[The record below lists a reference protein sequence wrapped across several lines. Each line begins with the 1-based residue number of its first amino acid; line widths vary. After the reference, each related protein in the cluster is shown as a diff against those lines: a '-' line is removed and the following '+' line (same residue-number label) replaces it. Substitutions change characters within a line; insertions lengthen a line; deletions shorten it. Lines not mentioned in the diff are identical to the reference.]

1 VLKNII
7 GDWGAGL
14 SDGDYA
20 CALAALGVLEATGT
34 EQHRA
39 SSDPVALLA
48 ALRQEFDNGER
59 TPVWRKAQN
68 IGRATTITSW
78 RETVHVDAAA
88 LAAAWREYVGECR
101 HPRQRPRLA
110 VLADWRARGDL
121 FDFDALWAWLS
132 HRDNDLQALLVADGR
147 ASLAP
152 ARWHWPLRV
161 GTAAGA
167 EGDGILA
174 TLRQARFHKSWVA
187 QLSQC
192 YAVGAARDACDLL
205 LLTPAA
211 AEDILAQPRTRLRA
225 SFVVCLE
232 GQPLDL
238 ASLAGRYSALRERL
252 HAAGVAAVRLP
263 DNPLPLADWFVAVL
277 REVSHDLPIHAAVW
291 GTGQWRFGLEQFL
304 LGDPAALD
312 RCRIL
317 SIAERQDRVVEALSP
332 ATASGDLLAQPEATL
347 GIDADAMPT
356 FGGPAG
362 GDDVSA
368 STPPASAPPT
378 PITQRNLADALR
390 SREFVAETVDG
401 VETVR
406 ELAMQEGEIEQARV
420 PRWVQASAW
429 RPDAPEITARS
440 LAPRQW
446 NLLGVYIGPTDV
458 RRVDVPFPDEEVDF
472 SRGDV
477 VVTVQVELSGAR
489 VSALD
494 ATELKWMFNGELRPG
509 DMRDGG
515 DRAGRLLRG
524 PLAKLPVETERRQG
538 PIVGLAATAMV
549 LPPAGDSTLAFFA
562 VRPED
567 VKDITGRIAI
577 IHGNRVLQTARLTVG
592 VGAAAGSAGLEVIAE
607 TAIHPRDDDLDE
619 RRDYDV
625 AIQLSDVGGKL
636 HLKVHRDGRDTAVQ
650 LDAMQGPI
658 GRIQRGLENAA
669 ASWDYSLPVLQQPIL
684 ASSLRTLAAAGSE
697 LEQHLRKTC
706 GEEID
711 RWERIHLVPY
721 TNEFLPLEYVYD
733 GPPPRMGATPCPNML
748 GALERGACKRAVGS
762 DTPASC
768 PNAKDEHFTCPMHF
782 WGFRRLIERNGALRP
797 AGSAAAAAPVT
808 SASTPSRRPY
818 RKVGSLLF
826 AASQRAFRY
835 ETEPEAQAAERAAL
849 VQALGVL
856 GGAVADVADWDEW
869 REAVKSRPDLL
880 VLVTHTDLV
889 DETPVLEIG
898 DGNFLGRQ
906 EITSKLSGAAGT
918 PQLLLLLGCSTAD
931 VTENF
936 QPYPE
941 RFRDAGVS
949 IVVAPVAPIRGKD
962 AVPIAKQMAKR
973 LADCL
978 AKSEAT
984 TFGELMPLLRRELLL
999 AGHPGVMGVVGFGD
1013 GDWLLGGQ

>member
-1 VLKNII
+1 VRKDII
-7 GDWGAGL
+7 GDWGSGL

-20 CALAALGVLEATGT
+20 CALAALGVLEATGS

-39 SSDPVALLA
+39 SSDPVELLA
-48 ALRQEFDNGER
+48 ALRMEFRNGER
-59 TPVWRKAQN
+59 TPVWRESQN
-68 IGRATTITSW
+68 VGRATTVASW
-78 RETVHVDAAA
+78 RETIHVDAAA
-88 LAAAWREYVGECR
+88 LAAAWRRYVGECR

-121 FDFDALWAWLS
+121 FDFDALWAWLN
-132 HRDNDLQALLVADGR
+132 HRDNGLQALLVADGR
-147 ASLAP
+147 ASLAQ
-152 ARWHWPLRV
+152 ARWHWPLQV
-161 GTAAGA
+161 GTVAGV
-167 EGDGILA
+167 EGDAILA
-174 TLRQARFHKSWVA
+174 TLRQARSQKSWVA

-192 YAVGAARDACDLL
+192 YTVGTARDACDLL

-211 AEDILAQPRTRLRA
+211 AEAILAQPRSRLRA

-232 GQPLDL
+232 DQPLDPAPL
-238 ASLAGRYSALRERL
+238 TVRYSALRERL
-252 HAAGVAAVRLP
+252 RAAGVAAVRLSGP
-263 DNPLPLADWFVAVL
+263 RIPLADWFIAVL
-277 REVSHDLPIHAAVW
+277 REASHDLPIHAAVW

-304 LGDPAALD
+304 LGDPATLD

-317 SIAERQDRVVEALSP
+317 SVAERQDRIVEALAP
-332 ATASGDLLAQPEATL
+332 ATASGDLLTQPQATP
-347 GIDADAMPT
+347 GIDVDAMPT

-368 STPPASAPPT
+368 SAPPAAAPST

-406 ELAMQEGEIEQARV
+406 ELAVQQGEIEQAQV

-429 RPDAPEITARS
+429 RPDTPEILARA

-446 NLLGVYIGPTDV
+446 NLLGVHIGPTDV
-458 RRVDVPFPDEEVDF
+458 QRVDIPFPDDQVDF

-477 VVTVQVELSGAR
+477 VVSVQVELAGAR
-489 VSALD
+489 LTALD
-494 ATELKWMFNGELRPG
+494 AADVKRMFKGELRPA

-515 DRAGRLLRG
+515 ETAGKLLRG
-524 PLAKLPVETERRQG
+524 PLATLPVESERTKDA
-538 PIVGLAATAMV
+538 IVGLAATTMV
-549 LPPAGDSTLAFFA
+549 LPPAGDSTLALFA
-562 VRPED
+562 VCPEAGTE
-567 VKDITGRIAI
+567 ITGRIAI

-592 VGAAAGSAGLEVIAE
+592 VGPTTTGSGLEVVAD
-607 TAIHPRDDDLDE
+607 APIHPRDDDLDE
-619 RRDYDV
+619 RREYDV

-636 HLKVHRDGRDTAVQ
+636 HLKVHRNGRDTNVQ

-658 GRIQRGLENAA
+658 ERIQRGLENAA
-669 ASWDYSLPVLQQPIL
+669 ASWDYSLPVLQQRVL

-711 RWERIHLVPY
+711 HWERIHLVPY
-721 TNEFLPLEYVYD
+721 TNEFLPLEYVFG
-733 GPPPRMGATPCPNML
+733 GPPPRMKATPCPNLL
-748 GALERGACKRAVGS
+748 GALDRGACERAVGG
-762 DTPASC
+762 DPPASC
-768 PNAKDEHFTCPMHF
+768 PNAKDEHYTCPMHF

-797 AGSAAAAAPVT
+797 TGSAAATSPETPV
-808 SASTPSRRPY
+808 STPSRRPY
-818 RKVGSLLF
+818 RHVGSLLF

-835 ETEPEAQAAERAAL
+835 EKESTAQAAERAAL
-849 VQALGVL
+849 VKALGVL
-856 GGAVADVADWDEW
+856 GGTVTDVADWDQW
-869 REAVKSRPDLL
+869 REAVKAQPDLL
-880 VLVTHTDLV
+880 VLVTHTDFV

-898 DGNFLGRQ
+898 DGDFLGKQ
-906 EITSKLSGAAGT
+906 EITPKLSGAAGA

-931 VTENF
+931 VTESF

-962 AVPIAKQMAKR
+962 AVPIAKQLAKR

-984 TFGELMPLLRRELLL
+984 TFGELLPLLRRELLL
-999 AGHPGVMGVVGFGD
+999 AGHPGVMGLVGFGD

>member
-7 GDWGAGL
+7 GDWGAEL

-39 SSDPVALLA
+39 SSDPAELLA
-48 ALRQEFDNGER
+48 ALKQELRNGER

-68 IGRATTITSW
+68 IGRATTVSSW
-78 RETVHVDAAA
+78 RETVHTDAAA
-88 LAAAWREYVGECR
+88 LATAWQRYVGDCR

-110 VLADWRARGDL
+110 LLADWRSRVDL
-121 FDFDALWAWLS
+121 FDFDALWAWLN
-132 HRDNDLQALLVADGR
+132 HRESGLQALLVADGR
-147 ASLAP
+147 ASLAR
-152 ARWHWPLRV
+152 ARWHWPLQV
-161 GTAAGA
+161 GAVAGA
-167 EGDGILA
+167 EGVGILTA
-174 TLRQARFHKSWVA
+174 LRKARSDKAWVA

-192 YAVGAARDACDLL
+192 YTVGAARDACDLL

-211 AEDILAQPRTRLRA
+211 ANDILDQPRTRLRA
-225 SFVVCLE
+225 SFVVCFE
-232 GQPLDL
+232 DQSLDL
-238 ASLAGRYSALRERL
+238 AALTLRYAELRERL

-263 DNPLPLADWFVAVL
+263 NYPAPLADWFIAVL
-277 REVSHDLPIHAAVW
+277 REASHDLPIHAAVW
-291 GTGQWRFGLEQFL
+291 GTGQWRFGLEQVL

-312 RCRIL
+312 KCRIL
-317 SIAERQDRVVEALSP
+317 SIAERQDRMVDALSP
-332 ATASGDLLAQPEATL
+332 ATASGDLLAQPQATL
-347 GIDADAMPT
+347 GIDVDAMPT

-362 GDDVSA
+362 GDNL
-368 STPPASAPPT
+368 PAAAAAVAVPPPT

-401 VETVR
+401 VDTVL
-406 ELAMQEGEIEQARV
+406 ELAGQESEIEQARV

-446 NLLGVYIGPTDV
+446 NLLGVHIGPTDMQ
-458 RRVDVPFPDEEVDF
+458 RVDVPFPDEQVDF

-477 VVTVQVELSGAR
+477 VVTVQMELAGAH

-494 ATELKWMFNGELRPG
+494 APDLKWTFNGEPRPG

-515 DRAGRLLRG
+515 ERAGQLLRG
-524 PLAKLPVETERRQG
+524 PLAKLPPASERKKG
-538 PIVGLAATAMV
+538 SIVGLAATTMV
-549 LPPAGDSTLAFFA
+549 LPPAGDSTLALFA
-562 VRPED
+562 VCPED
-567 VKDITGRIAI
+567 DKEVAGRIAI

-592 VGAAAGSAGLEVIAE
+592 VGAATGGAGLEIIAE

-619 RRDYDV
+619 RRKYDV

-669 ASWDYSLPVLQQPIL
+669 AAWDYALPVLKQPVL

-711 RWERIHLVPY
+711 LWERIHLVPY

-733 GPPPRMGATPCPNML
+733 GPPPRMDAKPCPNML
-748 GALERGACKRAVGS
+748 GALERGACERAVTG
-762 DTPASC
+762 TPASC
-768 PNAKDEHFTCPMHF
+768 PNAKDEHFTCAMHF

-797 AGSAAAAAPVT
+797 AGSAASAPETPV
-808 SASTPSRRPY
+808 STPSRRPY
-818 RKVGSLLF
+818 RKVASLLF

-835 ETEPEAQAAERAAL
+835 ETKPEAQAAERAAL
-849 VQALGVL
+849 VEALGVL
-856 GGAVADVADWDEW
+856 GVAVTDVADWDQW
-869 REAVKSRPDLL
+869 RDAVKARPDLL
-880 VLVTHTDLV
+880 VLVTHTDFV

-898 DGNFLGRQ
+898 DGNYLGRQ
-906 EITSKLSGAAGT
+906 EITPKVSGAAGA

-973 LADCL
+973 LAECL

-1013 GDWLLGGQ
+1013 GDWLLGGS